1 MKRLPRIKKTK
12 NGLAMLNLGCGSRT
26 HWEWNNIDF
35 SLYALLAHHRQ
46 LAKFLNAVSILSD
59 FRYQNLL
66 KVDPDII
73 HWDIGKGLPFEDNVF
88 DALYNSHFITHL
100 DRDIAV
106 DVTRECYRVLKH
118 GGVVRVVVPDLLQ
131 IVCLYNDA
139 IDGLKRGD
147 LEANGKY
154 KEAVDELFELMV
166 RKISVGT
173 GKQNPLVRLIERLVR
188 GDINRT
194 GELRRWHYDQ
204 YSMGA
209 MLSNAGFRY
218 VHPVGASESRIQGWN
233 RFGLDLNQDGS
244 IYKPGSLYME
254 GAK

>member
-1 MKRLPRIKKTK
+1 MST
-12 NGLAMLNLGCGSRT
+12 
-26 HWEWNNIDF
+26 E
-35 SLYALLAHHRQ
+35 
-46 LAKFLNAVSILSD
+46 LAKRKLSEEEMRQERRVGRRGRQDAVAGACSRAEIRAPIGGLLS
-59 FRYQNLL
+59 
-66 KVDPDII
+66 
-73 HWDIGKGLPFEDNVF
+73 
-88 DALYNSHFITHL
+88 
-100 DRDIAV
+100 
-106 DVTRECYRVLKH
+106 
-118 GGVVRVVVPDLLQ
+118 
-131 IVCLYNDA
+131 
-139 IDGLKRGD
+139 
-147 LEANGKY
+147 
-154 KEAVDELFELMV
+154 EAVDELFELMV